1 MKPLKPRDKVTQ
13 RMTRDGLTLDNQTTG
28 ESVNVSS
35 REAEQEYSAAEP
47 GGAAEK
53 VLERAG
59 DFRDRRK
66 AKRAAK
72 DAGDVVTE
80 AGEALHRPSSRLQFT
95 AEERADPQLSKYIH
109 KAEKKA
115 DKLDAA
121 KDALPKK
128 RVITTETVYDEASG
142 RAKTKLRF
150 DKVEKPAPKLKPN
163 PMSRP
168 VQEAGLFV
176 HGKIHEVEGE
186 NVGVEGG
193 HKGEELAERQAGKA
207 IRSGIRRHK
216 LKPYRAA
223 AKAERKSIAA
233 NAEYIYQ
240 KSLRDNPELAQAVSN
255 PVSRFWQKQKIK
267 RDYASAARAAGQ
279 TAQGAAG
286 AATKTAQASAAA
298 AKKAAQKSEKAA
310 SFVARHWK
318 GALLI
323 GGVGLMLLLI
333 MGGLQSCT
341 AMFGSAGTGLAAT
354 SYLSEDDDMLG
365 AEAAYAELEADLQHE
380 LDNYESLHPGYDE
393 YRFDLDEI
401 KHDPYVLTSI
411 LSALHNGVFTL
422 GEVQGDLAMLFE
434 KQYILTQTI
443 ETETRYRTE
452 TRTDSEGNTYTVEV
466 PYTYYICNVKLENFD
481 LSHLPIYI
489 LTEEQMGFYAAY
501 MQTLGNRPDLFPNGS
516 YPHASTPKEPTYY
529 EIPPEAL
536 KDEAFAAMIAEAEKY
551 VGYPY
556 VWGGSSPS
564 TSFDCSGFIS
574 WVINHSGWNVGRQ
587 TAQGLYN
594 ICTPVSPEQ
603 AKPGDLVFFVGTY
616 DTAGMSHV
624 GLYVGNSVMLHCGDP
639 ISYTNL
645 NSSYWQQH
653 FYCYGRLP

>member
-1 MKPLKPRDKVTQ
+1 MKELRAKSKVTQ
-13 RMTRDGLTLDNQTTG
+13 AMARDGLTLENQATG
-28 ESVNVSS
+28 EVENISS
-35 REAEQEYSAAEP
+35 REAEQDYTPEA
-47 GGAAEK
+47 GGTAEK
-53 VLERAG
+53 LLERA
-59 DFRDRRK
+59 DDAHDRHK
-66 AKRAAK
+66 AKKSAKQAAATAAVG
-72 DAGDVVTE
+72 DA
-80 AGEALHRPSSRLQFT
+80 ALHRPSSRLQLT
-95 AEERADPQLSKYIH
+95 EEERADPDLHPYIR
-109 KAEKKA
+109 KADQKA
-115 DKLDAA
+115 DKLDVAR
-121 KDALPKK
+121 DAIPKK
-128 RVITTETVYDEASG
+128 RVVVKETVYNEATG
-142 RAKTKLRF
+142 KAKSALHF
-150 DKVEKPAPKLKPN
+150 EQQDKGPPKLKPN
-163 PMSRP
+163 PAGRP
-168 VQEAGLFV
+168 VSEALLFA
-176 HGKIHEVEGE
+176 HGKIHEVEHE

-193 HKGEELAERQAGKA
+193 HKGEELAERQAGRA
-207 IRSGIRRHK
+207 IRSSIRHHK

-223 AKAERKSIAA
+223 EKAERQALAA
-233 NAEYIYQ
+233 NAEYFYQ
-240 KSLRDNPELAQAVSN
+240 KSLRDNPEIAQAATN
-255 PVSRFWQKQKIK
+255 PVSRFWQKQQIK
-267 RDYASAARAAGQ
+267 RQYAKAARTAGQ
-279 TAQGAAG
+279 TAGTAAQGAA
-286 AATKTAQASAAA
+286 KTAASSTKAAKAAA
-298 AKKAAQKSEKAA
+298 EESKRAA

-318 GALLI
+318 GSLAVLVL
-323 GGVGLMLLLI
+323 GLLLL
-333 MGGLQSCT
+333 MVMTGLQSCT
-341 AMFGSAGTGLAAT
+341 AMFGSTGTGLAAT
-354 SYLSEDDDMLG
+354 SYLSEDSDMLG
-365 AEAAYAELEADLQHE
+365 AEAAYAALEADLQHE

-401 KHDPYVLTSI
+401 GHDPYVLTSI

-551 VGYPY
+551 VGFPY

-574 WVINHSGWNVGRQ
+574 WVLNQSGWSVGRQ

-594 ICTPVSPEQ
+594 LCTPVTAEQ

-616 DTAGMSHV
+616 DTPGVSHV

-645 NSSYWQQH
+645 NSSYWQIH
-653 FYCYGRLP
+653 LFCYGRLP

>member
-1 MKPLKPRDKVTQ
+1 MKQLKPRDKVTQ

-28 ESVNVSS
+28 ESANISS
-35 REAEQEYSAAEP
+35 REAEQELTAQP

-53 VLERAG
+53 ALERAG
-59 DFRDRRK
+59 AVHDRHK
-66 AKRAAK
+66 EKQAAR
-72 DAGDVVTE
+72 DAGKVVAE
-80 AGEALHRPSSRLQFT
+80 GGEALHRPASRLQFT
-95 AEERADPQLSKYIH
+95 AEERASPELAPYIK
-109 KAEKKA
+109 KAEKRA

-121 KDALPKK
+121 KEALPQK
-128 RVITTETVYDEASG
+128 RVLTKETVYDAARG
-142 RAKTKLRF
+142 RAVNKLHF
-150 DKVEKPAPKLKPN
+150 EKVEKDPPKLKSN
-163 PMSRP
+163 PASRP
-168 VQEAGLFV
+168 VQEAGLYL
-176 HGKIHEVEGE
+176 HGKIHEVEQE

-207 IRSGIRRHK
+207 IRSARRRHK

-223 AKAERKSIAA
+223 ARAEKKSIAA
-233 NAEYIYQ
+233 NAEFVYQ
-240 KSLRDNPELAQAVSN
+240 KSLRDNPEMAQAVKN
-255 PVSRFWQKQKIK
+255 PVSRLWQKQKIK
-267 RDYASAARAAGQ
+267 REYAKAARAAGQ

-286 AATKTAQASAAA
+286 AAAKAAKNSAAA
-298 AKKAAQKSEKAA
+298 AKRAAKESQKTA

-318 GALLI
+318 GVLLV

-354 SYLSEDDDMLG
+354 SYLSEDSDMLG
-365 AEAAYAELEADLQHE
+365 AEAAYSDLEADLQDE
-380 LDNYESLHPGYDE
+380 LNNYESLHPGYDE

-401 KHDPYVLTSI
+401 GHDPYVLTSI
-411 LSALHNGVFTL
+411 LAALHEGVFTL
-422 GEVQGDLAMLFE
+422 DGVQGDLAMLFE
-434 KQYILTQTI
+434 KQYTLTQTI
-443 ETETRYRTE
+443 ETEIRYRTE
-452 TRTDSEGNTYTVEV
+452 TRTDSEGNEYEVEV
-466 PYTYYICNVKLENFD
+466 PYTYYICNVKLVNND
-481 LSHLPIYI
+481 LSHLPVSI
-489 LTEEQMGFYAAY
+489 MGEDELSMYAAY
-501 MQTLGNRPDLFPNGS
+501 MQTLGNRPDLFPTGS
-516 YPHASTPKEPTYY
+516 YPNASTVKEPTYY

-536 KDEAFAAMIAEAEKY
+536 EDETFAAMIAEADKY

-574 WVINHSGWNVGRQ
+574 WVLNHSGWSVGRQ

-594 ICTPVSPEQ
+594 ICTPVTAGQ

-616 DTAGMSHV
+616 DTPGVSHV

-645 NSSYWQQH
+645 NSSYWQSH
-653 FYCYGRLP
+653 LYCYGRLP

>member
-1 MKPLKPRDKVTQ
+1 MKQLKPRDKVTQ
-13 RMTRDGLTLDNQTTG
+13 HMTRDGLTLDNQTTG
-28 ESVNVSS
+28 ESINISS
-35 REAEQEYSAAEP
+35 REAEQDYSAAEP
-47 GGAAEK
+47 GGTAEK

-59 DFRDRRK
+59 DIRERSK

-72 DAGDVVTE
+72 DGANTAAQATGP
-80 AGEALHRPSSRLQFT
+80 ASRLQFT
-95 AEERADPQLSKYIH
+95 AEERADPALSKYVH
-109 KAEKKA
+109 KAEKRA

-121 KDALPKK
+121 KEALPKK
-128 RVITTETVYDEASG
+128 RVVTKETVYDEAKG
-142 RAKTKLRF
+142 KAKSRLYF
-150 DKVEKPAPKLKPN
+150 DKVEKSTPQLKPN
-163 PMSRP
+163 PASRP
-168 VQEAGLFV
+168 IQEAGLYL
-176 HGKIHEVEGE
+176 HGKIHEVEHE

-193 HKGEELAERQAGKA
+193 HKGEELAERQAGRM
-207 IRSGIRRHK
+207 IRSGVHRHK

-233 NAEYIYQ
+233 NAEFAYQ
-240 KSLRDNPELAQAVSN
+240 KSLRDNPELAQAVKN
-255 PVSRFWQKQKIK
+255 PVSRFWQKQHIK
-267 RDYASAARAAGQ
+267 REYAKVARAAGQ

-286 AATKTAQASAAA
+286 TAKTTGAA
-298 AKKAAQKSEKAA
+298 AKKAAEKSRQAA
-310 SFVARHWK
+310 SF
-318 GALLI
+318 
-323 GGVGLMLLLI
+323 
-333 MGGLQSCT
+333 
-341 AMFGSAGTGLAAT
+341 AAT
-354 SYLSEDDDMLG
+354 SYLSEDSDMLG
-365 AEAAYAELEADLQHE
+365 AEAAYGALEADLQHE

>member
-1 MKPLKPRDKVTQ
+1 MKQLKPRDKVTQ

-28 ESVNVSS
+28 ESANISS
-35 REAEQEYSAAEP
+35 REAEQELTAQP

-53 VLERAG
+53 ALERAG
-59 DFRDRRK
+59 AVHDRHK
-66 AKRAAK
+66 AKKAAR
-72 DAGDVVTE
+72 DAEQVVAE
-80 AGEALHRPSSRLQFT
+80 GGEALHRPASRLQFT
-95 AEERADPQLSKYIH
+95 AEERASPELAPYIQ
-109 KAEKKA
+109 KSEKRA

-121 KDALPKK
+121 KEALPQK
-128 RVITTETVYDEASG
+128 RVLTKETVYDAARG
-142 RAKTKLRF
+142 RAVNKLHF
-150 DKVEKPAPKLKPN
+150 EKVEKDPPKLKPH
-163 PMSRP
+163 PASRP
-168 VQEAGLFV
+168 VQEAGLYL
-176 HGKIHEVEGE
+176 HGKIHEVEQE

-207 IRSGIRRHK
+207 IRSARRRHK

-223 AKAERKSIAA
+223 ARAEKKSIAA
-233 NAEYIYQ
+233 NAEFVYQ
-240 KSLRDNPELAQAVSN
+240 KSLRDNPEMAQAVKN
-255 PVSRFWQKQKIK
+255 PVSRLWQKQKIK
-267 RDYASAARAAGQ
+267 REYAKAARAAGQ

-286 AATKTAQASAAA
+286 AAAKAAKNSAAA
-298 AKKAAQKSEKAA
+298 AKRAAKESQKTA

-318 GALLI
+318 GVLLV
-323 GGVGLMLLLI
+323 GGAGLMLLLI

-354 SYLSEDDDMLG
+354 SYLSEDSDMLG
-365 AEAAYAELEADLQHE
+365 AEAAYSDLEADLQHE

-401 KHDPYVLTSI
+401 GHDPYVLTSI
-411 LSALHNGVFTL
+411 LAALHEGVFTL
-422 GEVQGDLAMLFE
+422 DDVQGDLAMLFE
-434 KQYILTQTI
+434 KQYTLTQTI
-443 ETETRYRTE
+443 ETEIRYRTE
-452 TRTDSEGNTYTVEV
+452 TRTDSEGNEYEVEV
-466 PYTYYICNVKLENFD
+466 PYTYYICNVKLVNND
-481 LSHLPIYI
+481 LSHLPVSI
-489 LTEEQMGFYAAY
+489 MGEDELSMYAAY
-501 MQTLGNRPDLFPNGS
+501 MQTLGNRPDLFPTGS
-516 YPHASTPKEPTYY
+516 YPNASTVKEPTYY

-536 KDEAFAAMIAEAEKY
+536 EDETFAAMIAEADKY

-574 WVINHSGWNVGRQ
+574 WVLNHSGWSVGRQ

-594 ICTPVSPEQ
+594 ICTPVTAGQ

-616 DTAGMSHV
+616 DTPGVSHV

-653 FYCYGRLP
+653 LYCYGRLP